1 MRVLKSLVHESSH
14 KRVGDFFHS
23 LVTDFYIL
31 RMPVQVQLQLSR
43 VGHRSKGPSMW
54 ILRVLGGVGPG
65 LGLGLGLAVD
75 LRALFSAWVPQR
87 EP

>member
-1 MRVLKSLVHESSH
+1 M
-14 KRVGDFFHS
+14 
-23 LVTDFYIL
+23 L
-31 RMPVQVQLQLSR
+31 RMRVQVQPQLSR

-54 ILRVLGGVGPG
+54 ILKVLGGVGPD
-65 LGLGLGLAVD
+65 LGIGLGLAVD